1 MRNRECAHKEG
12 SCFTTEGTPF
22 QSASWWHWEGG
33 NIRCDLCSRHCN
45 IPPGGTGFCGVRKH
59 VPTQGLESLAYGRPL
74 AWGVDPVEKKPL
86 YHYFPG
92 SSVLSL
98 GTRGCTMRCPYC
110 QNHRLVSAPLPSRE
124 EGGEHYPQEVVIAGE
139 EQGISL
145 LAFTYNEPTVWYEYL
160 RDCLEL
166 WNQREGCSGILVTNG
181 QMTEKPLRELTPLL
195 GACNVDIKSF
205 NEEQYENILRGSL
218 TQAKRFVEILVEQ
231 GVHVEITWLVVPGI
245 NTEKS
250 FFSSCVRWIA
260 SLSPF
265 IPLHIT
271 RAFPAHNWK
280 GSPPS
285 LEFLH
290 QLRQEAQEDLA
301 YVYLGNTGFLEST
314 VCRNCKNDIIK
325 RSCYNALELEISKEG
340 KCLFC
345 GTPTH
350 VIV

>member
-1 MRNRECAHKEG
+1 M
-12 SCFTTEGTPF
+12 
-22 QSASWWHWEGG
+22 
-33 NIRCDLCSRHCN
+33 L
-45 IPPGGTGFCGVRKH
+45 PGGIGKRKISGAISVPATALFLLIRSVFCGVRKH
-59 VPTQGLESLAYGRPL
+59 VSTQGLESLAYGKPL
-74 AWGVDPVEKKPL
+74 ALGVDPVEKKPL

-98 GTRGCTMRCPYC
+98 GTRGCTMHCPYC

-124 EGGEHYPQEVVIAGE
+124 EREHSPQEMVAAGV

-166 WNQREGCSGILVTNG
+166 WNQQEDCSGILVTNG

-195 GACNVDIKSF
+195 GACNVDVKSF
-205 NEEQYENILRGSL
+205 NEEQYENLLGGSL

-250 FFSSCVRWIA
+250 SFHSCMRWIA

-271 RAFPAHNWK
+271 RAFPAHNWN
-280 GSPPS
+280 GFPPS
-285 LEFLH
+285 LEPSS
-290 QLRQEAQEDLA
+290 ATTP
-301 YVYLGNTGFLEST
+301 GSPG
-314 VCRNCKNDIIK
+314 
-325 RSCYNALELEISKEG
+325 RSCLRIPWKHRIPGINGMS
-340 KCLFC
+340 
-345 GTPTH
+345 
-350 VIV
+350 